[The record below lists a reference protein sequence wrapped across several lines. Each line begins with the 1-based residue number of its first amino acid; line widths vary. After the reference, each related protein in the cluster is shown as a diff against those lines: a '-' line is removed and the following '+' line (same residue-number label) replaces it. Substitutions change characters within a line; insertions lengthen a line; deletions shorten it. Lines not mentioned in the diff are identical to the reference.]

1 MPSLPKPSR
10 KARLAR
16 AKAEAQDARLKRA
29 EVRHAAIERSGG
41 LLCEW
46 CRCRAIAEVHHVLY
60 GVGRRVPE
68 ERLETLA
75 VVCLPCHRGAHEGD
89 SYVLQMALLWAFRN
103 EYRDAMQDI
112 QRRLAKRAS
121 RAKGDGR

>member
-1 MPSLPKPSR
+1 MTSIPKPSR

-16 AKAEAQDARLKRA
+16 ERAQEQDARLKRA
-29 EVRHAAIERSGG
+29 EVRSAAVERSGG

-60 GVGRRVPE
+60 GVGRRAPE

-75 VVCLPCHRGAHEGD
+75 PAKAG
-89 SYVLQMALLWAFRN
+89 S
-103 EYRDAMQDI
+103 
-112 QRRLAKRAS
+112 RR
-121 RAKGDGR
+121 